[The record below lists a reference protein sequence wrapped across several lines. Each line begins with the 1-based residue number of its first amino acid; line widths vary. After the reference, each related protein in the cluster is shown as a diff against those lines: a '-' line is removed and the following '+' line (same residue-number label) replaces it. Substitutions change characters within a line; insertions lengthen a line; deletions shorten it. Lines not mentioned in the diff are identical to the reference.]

1 MNKFKSFFA
10 QFVAKE
16 TVVEGDTESTTYSIT
31 EKGKALGGF
40 VFDTILMAI
49 VIFFAMFFLS
59 LAIEVAAYMV
69 AGLLIV
75 TYVTD
80 TYKNLKALVFPKES
94 SNVAA
99 PVETATASVDEA
111 DVATA

>member
-1 MNKFKSFFA
+1 MNKFNSFIGY
-10 QFVAKE
+10 FVSKE

-31 EKGKALGGF
+31 EKGKAFGGF
-40 VFDTILMAI
+40 VLDTLLMAI

-69 AGLLIV
+69 AGLLVV
-75 TYVTD
+75 TYVSD
-80 TYKNLKALVFPKES
+80 TYKNLKALLFPKES
-94 SNVAA
+94 SDVTA
-99 PVETATASVDEA
+99 PVETAPASVDEA